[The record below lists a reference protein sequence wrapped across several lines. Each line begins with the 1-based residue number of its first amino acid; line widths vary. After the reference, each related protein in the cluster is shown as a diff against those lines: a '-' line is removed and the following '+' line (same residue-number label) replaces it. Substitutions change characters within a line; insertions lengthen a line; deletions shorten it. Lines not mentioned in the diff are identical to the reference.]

1 MSKFAVVESHFE
13 YKGHDCICLFT
24 VKGYRCGYV
33 SVDDNRDFWDYD
45 LDCHCGLSFGA
56 SPLLKDF
63 KPKSD
68 MYIGFD
74 CGHSCDGYD
83 YGTALKYGLINEKRY
98 NELIEMEIL
107 SPSFLQPIRSLEYV
121 EYECRKIVDQLEA
134 RIRPK

>member
-56 SPLLKDF
+56 SVPKDF
-63 KPKSD
+63 GNYHP
-68 MYIGFD
+68 
-74 CGHSCDGYD
+74 C
-83 YGTALKYGLINEKRY
+83 EKDFTKKFGWV
-98 NELIEMEIL
+98 NFTVLN
-107 SPSFLQPIRSLEYV
+107 PLE
-121 EYECRKIVDQLEA
+121 
-134 RIRPK
+134 IRPK